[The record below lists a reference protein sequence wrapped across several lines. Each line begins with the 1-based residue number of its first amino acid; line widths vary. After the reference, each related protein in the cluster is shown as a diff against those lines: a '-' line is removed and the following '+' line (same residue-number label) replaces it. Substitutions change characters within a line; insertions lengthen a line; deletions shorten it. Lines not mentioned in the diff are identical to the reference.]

1 MVRKVFLKM
10 SKKSK
15 RVVIKLGSSSLTYDN
30 GKLNLIQIEQLVRQ
44 IADLKNQGHD
54 VLIVSSGAISAG
66 MGYLNYSKRP
76 KTLPEKQACAAI
88 GQGKLLHLYEKLF
101 CEYGYAVGQI
111 LLTKEDFADRERFLN
126 SRSVLNELLSKN
138 IIPIINE
145 NDAVVVSEIKFGDN
159 DTLSALVSTLI
170 EADLLIILSDIDGLF
185 DKNPQ
190 VYQDAKLIEY
200 VEKIDSTIE
209 SLAGDSISN
218 VGTGGMRTKINAA
231 KIATRSGVSVIITKS
246 DKRNVLNSIL
256 KGEKTGTFFVE
267 ESHQLKLRKSW
278 IAYNARSKGQII
290 VDRGAY
296 QAIENNKSLL
306 PSGIVEIYGE
316 FSKGDVVDILFKNH
330 VIGRGLTYFD
340 HESLNKIKGKHSEEI
355 EHIIGT
361 KDYDEVIHKDNLV
374 RREITVE

>member
-10 SKKSK
+10 SKKYK

-200 VEKIDSTIE
+200 VKKIDSTIE

-231 KIATRSGVSVIITKS
+231 NKKPIPKE
-246 DKRNVLNSIL
+246 RNFVLLMFFLLNLHLLQNNYRLPIVLLKQVRLIVQKLIL
-256 KGEKTGTFFVE
+256 
-267 ESHQLKLRKSW
+267 LN
-278 IAYNARSKGQII
+278 Y
-290 VDRGAY
+290 RG
-296 QAIENNKSLL
+296 
-306 PSGIVEIYGE
+306 
-316 FSKGDVVDILFKNH
+316 
-330 VIGRGLTYFD
+330 
-340 HESLNKIKGKHSEEI
+340 
-355 EHIIGT
+355 
-361 KDYDEVIHKDNLV
+361 
-374 RREITVE
+374 

>member
-1 MVRKVFLKM
+1 M
-10 SKKSK
+10 SKKAK
-15 RVVIKLGSSSLTYDN
+15 RVVVKLGSSSLTYEN

-54 VLIVSSGAISAG
+54 VLVVSSGAISAG

-101 CEYGYAVGQI
+101 CEYGYSVGQI

-190 VYQDAKLIEY
+190 VHKDAKLIEY
-200 VEKIDSTIE
+200 VEKIDSKIE

-231 KIATRSGVSVIITKS
+231 KIATRSGISVIIAKS
-246 DKRNVLNSIL
+246 NKQNVLNCIL
-256 KGEKTGTFFVE
+256 NGQKIGTFFVE
-267 ESHQLKLRKSW
+267 EPHQLKLRKSW
-278 IAYNARSKGQII
+278 IAYNARGRGQIVI
-290 VDRGAY
+290 DLGAY

-306 PSGIVEIYGE
+306 PSGIIEVRGE
-316 FSKGDVVDILFKNH
+316 FRKGDVVDILFENKI
-330 VIGRGLTYFD
+330 IGRGLTYFD
-340 HESLNKIKGKHSEEI
+340 YDALNKIKGKHSEEI
-355 EHIIGT
+355 EDIIGT

-374 RREITVE
+374 RKEITIE